1 MRKPAVN
8 IAVAAARKAAAKIQH
23 AVRRLDAIQIVE
35 KERYDFTT
43 EIDKAAE
50 AEIVRELRRA
60 YPEHAI
66 LTEEAGWLGEAKYTW
81 IVDPLD
87 GTSNY
92 LRGFPHYSVSIALA
106 EDGVVQHGVVYDPV
120 RDELFTASR
129 GSGAYLDDR
138 RLRIGGRPSLAG
150 ALIGTGLPYRQR
162 KNLPLQLDMIAAL
175 LRDAEDLRRTG
186 SAALDLCY
194 VAANRLDGFFEFG
207 LQPWDFSAGALIV
220 QEAGGVVLD
229 FDGGKQYAK
238 NGNLIAGNLKV
249 AASMVAR
256 LKPVLKPEAPKADL
270 QKPEAET

>member
-60 YPEHAI
+60 YPDHAI

-207 LQPWDFSAGALIV
+207 LKPWDFSAGALIV

-249 AASMVAR
+249 AAGMVAR
-256 LKPVLKPEAPKADL
+256 LKPVLKPETPKTEA
-270 QKPEAET
+270 QKPEAES

>member
-8 IAVAAARKAAAKIQH
+8 VAVAAARKAAAKIQQ

-60 YPEHAI
+60 YPDHAI
-66 LTEEAGWLGEAKYTW
+66 LTEEAGFLGEAKYTW

-120 RDELFTASR
+120 RDELYTASR

-138 RLRIGGRPSLAG
+138 RLRMGGRPSLAG

-162 KNLPLQLDMIAAL
+162 KNLPLQLNMISAL

-194 VAANRLDGFFEFG
+194 VAAGRLDGFFEFG
-207 LQPWDFSAGALIV
+207 LKPWDFSAGALIV

-229 FDGGKQYAK
+229 FDGEKSYGKT
-238 NGNLIAGNLKV
+238 GNLIAGNLKV
-249 AASMVAR
+249 AAAMVAR
-256 LKPVLKPEAPKADL
+256 LKPVLNPEPKPAIGD
-270 QKPEAET
+270 